1 MNELINFEGQQIR
14 QTEYEGETYFSLIDV
29 VAALTNNSRPN
40 KYWSDLKVRLRKEGF
55 EVSDY
60 IGRLKMI
67 APDGKSRSTDCAN
80 RETIL
85 RIIQSIPSL
94 KSEPFK
100 QWMAQVGE
108 QRLQEINDPAKAMDR
123 VRKEFRDL
131 GYSDEWIE
139 TRIRTK
145 QGRLE
150 LTAEWESRGIGTRK
164 EFARLTATLSAG
176 VFGVI
181 PSDHKRIKGLEKEN
195 LRDHMTREELI
206 FTELAE
212 IRTKKQAIADD
223 AQGFEENRKAAE
235 KGGKAAGE
243 ARKAFEKE
251 TGEKVVSSNNF
262 LSQIKAAKDK
272 LLGNKDGE

>member
-108 QRLQEINDPAKAMDR
+108 QRLQEIKKITTTIFKRSMLLLFLITYLYNLSSHK
-123 VRKEFRDL
+123 
-131 GYSDEWIE
+131 
-139 TRIRTK
+139 
-145 QGRLE
+145 
-150 LTAEWESRGIGTRK
+150 
-164 EFARLTATLSAG
+164 TLILS
-176 VFGVI
+176 
-181 PSDHKRIKGLEKEN
+181 GLQ
-195 LRDHMTREELI
+195 D
-206 FTELAE
+206 
-212 IRTKKQAIADD
+212 
-223 AQGFEENRKAAE
+223 
-235 KGGKAAGE
+235 
-243 ARKAFEKE
+243 
-251 TGEKVVSSNNF
+251 V
-262 LSQIKAAKDK
+262 
-272 LLGNKDGE
+272 